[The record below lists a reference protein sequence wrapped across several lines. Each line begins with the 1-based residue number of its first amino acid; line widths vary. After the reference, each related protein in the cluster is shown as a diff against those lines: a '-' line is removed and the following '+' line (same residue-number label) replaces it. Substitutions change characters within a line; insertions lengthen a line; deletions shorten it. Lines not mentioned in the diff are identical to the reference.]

1 MKEESLEARYLSRA
15 LDYCDAPFTK
25 TKLIERCKSEI
36 KYYGPDA
43 LISIRMK
50 GVRGRGLKKHRRLI
64 PNGPLGEI
72 KSAYQGRLTIEFTA
86 AQLLDVISGTHDRI
100 ASLAHYFTER
110 AEPAYKGSVNLEL
123 AMKFAH
129 ENLAVELDEDAVAAV
144 LKQNPPN
151 VLGNAYSV
159 IMELLYVEQ
168 SALALKWKRVE
179 LAKWIAAK
187 QSWPLVPFVSDR
199 KRPATPKPV
208 EGVLYRISERQ
219 AKLLR
224 LFDRADETGKEQIE
238 QAAQTVAS

>member
-15 LDYCDAPFTK
+15 LDYCDVPFTK
-25 TKLIERCKSEI
+25 EKLIERCINEI
-36 KYYGPDA
+36 KYFGPYA

-50 GVRGRGLKKHRRLI
+50 GVQGRGLKKHRRLI

-72 KSAYQGRLTIEFTA
+72 KSAYQGRLSIDFPA
-86 AQLLDVISGTHDRI
+86 GQLLDVISGSYDRI
-100 ASLAHYFTER
+100 VSLAHYFTES
-110 AEPAYKGSVNLEL
+110 AEPAYNGNLNLEL

-129 ENLAVELDEDAVAAV
+129 ENLAVELDEDSVAAV

-151 VLGNAYSV
+151 VLGNAYAI
-159 IMELLYVEQ
+159 IMQLLYVEQ
-168 SALALKWKRVE
+168 RALALKWKRVE

-187 QSWPLVPFVSDR
+187 QSWPLVPFVCDR

-224 LFDRADETGKEQIE
+224 LFDRADERGKKQIE
-238 QAAQTVAS
+238 QAALALVS